1 MSYALLHVL
10 FPFFDQFFTEESP
23 PTTFLAFF
31 LFLNIQ
37 MKVNL
42 NEPVG
47 DKECQLMRQLHL
59 HSLLWKSF
67 HANGSLSLLLLRKM
81 FLQHQNSAYFESYS
95 LRRMNSGQK
104 KRLITSLIKNCNF
117 LYSRNRIRQALPIYR
132 DLAILGYSRAFAHL
146 ALNYFIMTNIPFA
159 MQLVSVGRQYNDCN
173 ECDGVLAYCLLKTK
187 LKTKGDEEEAFRLAL
202 KSAHSEYVYGF
213 LALALYFLKVEK
225 DYERARLLLLQAAK
239 KNDSTSWYYLGK
251 IYEKGLGVAKDHY
264 EAHRFY
270 NLASE
275 KNHPKAM
282 RKVREQLRR
291 QRAAHYGDGGSS
303 D

>member
-1 MSYALLHVL
+1 MSDSNVLLRTL
-10 FPFFDQFFTEESP
+10 FPFFAQFFTEESP

-42 NEPVG
+42 NERLQVG
-47 DKECQLMRQLHL
+47 GIEFQLMRQLGL
-59 HSLLWKSF
+59 SSLLWKSL

-81 FLQHQNSAYFESYS
+81 FLRHEKPAYYESYS
-95 LRRMNSGQK
+95 LRHMNSRQK
-104 KRLITSLIKNCNF
+104 ERLIAGLIGNVNY
-117 LYSRNRIRQALPIYR
+117 LYSRNRIRGALPIYR

-146 ALNYFIMTNIPFA
+146 ALNYFIRTNVPFA
-159 MQLVSVGRQYNDCN
+159 MQLVSVGRQYNDCD
-173 ECDGVLAYCLLKTK
+173 ECNGVLAYCLLKI
-187 LKTKGDEEEAFRLAL
+187 KGNVEEAFNLAL
-202 KSAHSEYVYGF
+202 KSAHSKYVYGF

-225 DYERARLLLLQAAK
+225 NYERARLLLLEAAK

-251 IYEKGLGVAKDHY
+251 IYQEGLGVARDHY

-275 KNHPKAM
+275 KKHPKAM

-291 QRAAHYGDGGSS
+291 QHAAHYGDGGSS

>member
-1 MSYALLHVL
+1 MFNALLRAL
-10 FPFFDQFFTEESP
+10 FPFFAQFFTEESP
-23 PTTFLAFF
+23 PTIFLSFF

-47 DKECQLMRQLHL
+47 DKECQLMRQISLHP
-59 HSLLWKSF
+59 LLWKSF

-81 FLQHQNSAYFESYS
+81 FLHHEKPAYYESYS

-104 KRLITSLIKNCNF
+104 KRLIASLIKNGNY

-132 DLAILGYSRAFAHL
+132 DLAILGYSPAFAHL
-146 ALNYFIMTNIPFA
+146 ALNYFIMTNVPFA

-187 LKTKGDEEEAFRLAL
+187 GNVEEAFNLAL

-213 LALALYFLKVEK
+213 LTLALYFLKVEK

-251 IYEKGLGVAKDHY
+251 IYQEGLGVARDHY

-282 RKVREQLRR
+282 RKMREQLRR